1 LHSFKIVLFFNFY
14 IFLICLLSEEAL
26 PQPQTDYS
34 SIIEELK
41 SHRKEIKK
49 LHQECSGLGE
59 VECSS
64 NMCLSSGARVLE
76 GLLSTLIHEV
86 DVLQSLDSGIDTSE
100 ENDNDDTPFED
111 THLDSDKFSLC
122 SSCTSSI
129 PKEFDDFIKRTH
141 LGLSSV
147 VSELEIVK
155 RKFTRLLN
163 KHKQLAS
170 KDKDDVIKS
179 EETKTRLNENYILIA
194 KLSSENLRLLGEYS
208 KLESSLEELKKS
220 SVDIELR
227 LQDEICALNGKL
239 IEKEREVEKL
249 QLKVNDFER
258 KAAEMSS
265 RLENLQERIS
275 QNKMSPDTS
284 SSFDYYPSRSHE
296 SYRPRAFSAVS
307 SSPKSYKGKLG
318 KDPKLLEVSSPDLG
332 VDLMMESDMYSSLE
346 RGNTSKV
353 GSLAF
358 EKIVQENRSLRHEKE
373 ILTHKLGRS
382 KSALQETLLRLSK
395 SNMQKQ
401 DQMGSPSL
409 HRRGLA
415 PSRSH
420 GGLVSTSNNTLDQS
434 DLSFSGIGTK
444 PKQFASGQGH
454 K

>member
-1 LHSFKIVLFFNFY
+1 LF
-14 IFLICLLSEEAL
+14 LLEYL
-26 PQPQTDYS
+26 NIL
-34 SIIEELK
+34 SIICAYKIKTLYL
-41 SHRKEIKK
+41 EI
-49 LHQECSGLGE
+49 LYYHDEIQ
-59 VECSS
+59 
-64 NMCLSSGARVLE
+64 
-76 GLLSTLIHEV
+76 V